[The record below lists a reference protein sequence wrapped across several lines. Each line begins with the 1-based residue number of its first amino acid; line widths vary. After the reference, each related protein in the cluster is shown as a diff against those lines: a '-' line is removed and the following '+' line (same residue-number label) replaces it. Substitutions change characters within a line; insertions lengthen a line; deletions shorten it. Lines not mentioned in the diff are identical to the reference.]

1 MSEKRLLYIDKLKA
15 LAMLLVVWGHTMY
28 FCMYHEQAG
37 INDPVLSI
45 ICTFHV
51 PLFFFLSGVVIATP
65 PNLRKFIS
73 KARKFLVPMLLVGI
87 VNAMLIGRVAEF
99 FLDSGHN
106 GYWYLLT
113 LTQFY
118 LLLVPFRYCKGLFEV
133 PLALLIW
140 FVAYFAIRI
149 QNPIF
154 SALNIGGIFTYWPY
168 FIIGYFSRK
177 YSVLGYVTGRPWLTS
192 IFALAY
198 LALLVT
204 LFSRINQLSMVLEY
218 ALAFVAITALVALF
232 SHFGDSHTFL
242 DRQLLFIGNST
253 LDIYIYHYFFIRFIN
268 LEFLKAQSLPAEMA
282 VTTTLAI
289 IIAYCSIFTGKFVK
303 FLISKSGFHDR

>member
-1 MSEKRLLYIDKLKA
+1 MRFLYIDKLKA

-28 FCMYHEQAG
+28 FCMYNEQAD

-51 PLFFFLSGVVIATP
+51 PLFFFLSGLVIAAP
-65 PNLRKFIS
+65 PNFRKFIS
-73 KARKFLVPMLLVGI
+73 KAKKFLVPMLLVGI
-87 VNAMLIGRVAEF
+87 VNAVLIGRVADF

-118 LLLVPFRYCKGLFEV
+118 LLLVPYRYCKGLLDV
-133 PLALLIW
+133 PLTLFIW
-140 FVAYFAIRI
+140 IAAYFAVRI
-149 QNPIF
+149 QDTLF
-154 SALNIGGIFTYWPY
+154 SPLNIGGIFSYWPF
-168 FIIGYFSRK
+168 FIIGHFCRK
-177 YSVLGYVTGRPWLTS
+177 YSVLDYVTGRPWLTS
-192 IFALAY
+192 IFALAF

-218 ALAFVAITALVALF
+218 ALALVAITALVALF

-242 DRQLLFIGNST
+242 ERLLLYIGNST

-268 LEFLKAQSLPAEMA
+268 LEFLKTQSLPVKMA
-282 VTTTLAI
+282 VTATLAI
-289 IIAYCSIFTGKFVK
+289 IIVYCSIFTGKFVK